1 MIITIEISEITDT
14 VSDVNDQTHTNK
26 DSIVREYILGGCP
39 TVAFK

>member
-26 DSIVREYILGGCP
+26 DSIVRVTNEINK
-39 TVAFK
+39 FSI